1 MRNGRKETIVLK
13 LEGLDCANCAVK
25 IEQEIRKLN
34 GVTSARVDFTSA
46 KVIMEGQDKPSLDQ
60 ALNRLPEIMN
70 SIEGGIKIV
79 DPLNKLEGFALKDA
93 INFKQELNVI
103 VGFILFLA
111 ALFFRPTGHL
121 ELILF
126 LASYFLIGW
135 DIITKALRLTMSGRF
150 FDENFLMF
158 IATAGAIAIRE
169 FPEAV
174 VVMLLFKIGELL
186 QGAAVQRSRRAIS
199 NLMHIR
205 PDYASLLEDSGETR
219 RVAPEEVQV
228 GQAILVQPGEK
239 IPLDGIVL
247 VGTSNVDTSAL
258 TGEFRPR
265 RVEVGSSVLAGFIN
279 QGGLLTVKTTKSY
292 AQSTAARILDM
303 VEHAAAKKAPAENF
317 ITKFARYYTPSV
329 VLGAALLA
337 LLPPLLIPG
346 AVFTEWLHRALI
358 FLVASCPCALV
369 ISIPLSF
376 FGGLGGASR
385 NGILIKGSNYLEAL
399 NNMQICVFDKT
410 GTLTQGV
417 FEVAN
422 ISPVEGITAVELLEY
437 AAYAEKYSSH
447 PIATSI
453 RTKYGRE
460 LQAREI
466 QEYQEFSGLGVKAVL
481 DGQKIIVGSF
491 RFLKEEK
498 IELEEQKGSG
508 TFVYVAVAGKY
519 AGNIT
524 IADKVREDTPQT
536 IEKLRKVGVQKIV
549 MLTGDSQDAGSIL
562 GKRLGFDEVYAGLL
576 PDQKVEVL
584 ERIEKQ
590 NPRAK
595 IGYVGDGIN
604 DAPVL
609 ARADIG
615 IAMGGLGSDA
625 AIEAADIVLMT
636 DEPSKLLSALQIAK
650 KTKRIVW
657 QNILLALGIK
667 ALVLTLGALGVAT
680 MWAAVFADVGVT
692 LIAVFNALRV
702 IASPVI
708 ANS

>member
-1 MRNGRKETIVLK
+1 MTNGRKETIVLK
-13 LEGLDCANCAVK
+13 LEGLDCANCAAK

-46 KVIMEGQDKPSLDQ
+46 KVIMEGEDKPSLDQ
-60 ALNRLPEIMN
+60 ALNRLPKIIN
-70 SIEGGIKIV
+70 SIEGGVKIV
-79 DPLNKLEGFALKDA
+79 DLRNKLEGFAIKEA
-93 INFKQELNVI
+93 INFKQELNLI
-103 VGFILFLA
+103 VGFILFVA
-111 ALFFRPTGHL
+111 ALCFQPTGHL
-121 ELILF
+121 ELLLF

-135 DIITKALRLTMSGRF
+135 DVIVKALRLTKSGHF

-174 VVMLLFKIGELL
+174 AVMLLFKIGELL

-205 PDYASLLEDSGETR
+205 PDYANLLEDSGER
-219 RVAPEEVQV
+219 RVAPEEVQA
-228 GQAILVQPGEK
+228 GQVILIQPGEK
-239 IPLDGIVL
+239 VPLDGIVL
-247 VGTSNVDTSAL
+247 EGTSNVDTSAL

-292 AQSTAARILDM
+292 AQSTAARILEM

-317 ITKFARYYTPSV
+317 ITKFARYYTPAV

-346 AVFTEWLHRALI
+346 AVFSEWLHRALI

-376 FGGLGGASR
+376 FGGLGAASR
-385 NGILIKGSNYLEAL
+385 KGILIKGSNYLEAL
-399 NNMQICVFDKT
+399 NNMRICVFDKT

-417 FEVAN
+417 FEVIN
-422 ISPVEGITAVELLEY
+422 ISPVEGMTADELLEY

-447 PIATSI
+447 PIASSI
-453 RTKYGRE
+453 RAKYGRE
-460 LQAREI
+460 LQAKEI
-466 QEYQEFSGLGVKAVL
+466 QEYQEFSGLGVKVIL
-481 DGQKIIVGSF
+481 EGQEIIVGSS
-491 RFLKEEK
+491 RFLKKEK
-498 IELEEQKGSG
+498 IDFEEQQGGG
-508 TFVYVAVAGKY
+508 TLVYVAVAGEY
-519 AGNIT
+519 AGSIT

-536 IEKLRKVGVQKIV
+536 IESLRKVGVQKIV
-549 MLTGDSQDAGSIL
+549 MLTGDSQDAGSTL

-576 PDQKVEVL
+576 PDQKVE
-584 ERIEKQ
+584 IMEKIKKQ
-590 NPRAK
+590 SPRAK
-595 IGYVGDGIN
+595 VGYIGDGIN

-650 KTKRIVW
+650 KTRKIVW

-667 ALVLTLGALGVAT
+667 ALVLSLGALGVAT

-702 IASPVI
+702 IVRPVI
-708 ANS
+708 VNP